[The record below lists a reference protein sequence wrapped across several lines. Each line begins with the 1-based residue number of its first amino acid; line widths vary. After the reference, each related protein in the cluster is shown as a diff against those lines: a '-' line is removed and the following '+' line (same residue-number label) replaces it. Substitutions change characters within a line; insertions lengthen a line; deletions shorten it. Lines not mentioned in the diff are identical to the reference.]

1 MKECIDETNLI
12 KNDLGALF
20 KFVFSVTIAVSVLS
34 QMSEFE
40 YIFRPLMYVM
50 WVFMLCYLVI
60 VNGFVLRLTG
70 FTLFFVVAYLIYF
83 CYCLVLTF
91 FGTDHIHSF
100 YLKLLLV
107 PILCCVVTDLS
118 VDCYGRDDIFHSLI
132 ISYEIS
138 SLILALYINVNF
150 FVSYD
155 RWVSNN
161 GYLFAQ
167 KNSAS
172 QILGVAALLSFFIC
186 RNSSKISKV
195 TKFAL
200 FVLSIYFILIIA
212 LSKCR
217 AVLLALCCVA
227 VVNFFINV
235 KHKILYLI
243 ACTIIVVVCVQNSTV
258 SNFIVNSLNLNS
270 YDGDINRFSSNRIDL
285 WKKAIEV
292 FSKNVMF
299 GVGNYYVDN
308 SYLSILAES
317 GILGFIV
324 IESIWLTKVI
334 GSIGL
339 FKIDRGLGGLLLCL
353 TVFYLV
359 ESLFEAFPPFG
370 PGISIMFFWCVG
382 EVLSNKNYIV

>member
-1 MKECIDETNLI
+1 MKECIDESNLI
-12 KNDLGALF
+12 KNDLGSLF
-20 KFVFSVTIAVSVLS
+20 KFVFSATIAVSVLS

-40 YIFRPLMYVM
+40 SIFRPMMYVM

-83 CYCLVLTF
+83 CYCSVLTF
-91 FGTDHIHSF
+91 LGFDHIRSH
-100 YLKLLLV
+100 YLKLMLI

-118 VDCYGRDDIFHSLI
+118 VDYYGRDDIFHSLI
-132 ISYEIS
+132 VSYEIS
-138 SLILALYINVNF
+138 SLILALYINVNY

-155 RWVSNN
+155 RWVSNS

-172 QILGVAALLSFFIC
+172 QILGVAALLNFFIC

-195 TKFAL
+195 TKFVL

-217 AVLLALCCVA
+217 AILLALCCVA

-235 KHKILYLI
+235 KHKIFYLSV
-243 ACTIIVVVCVQNSTV
+243 CTIIVVVCVQNSTV

-270 YDGDINRFSSNRIDL
+270 YDGDINSFSSNRIDL

-292 FSKNVMF
+292 FSENVMF

-308 SYLSILAES
+308 SYLSILTES
-317 GILGFIV
+317 GFIGFLIIETIWFCRIV
-324 IESIWLTKVI
+324 INFNQLTR
-334 GSIGL
+334 
-339 FKIDRGLGGLLLCL
+339 DRIYGGLSVCL
-353 TVFYLV
+353 TFFYIV

-370 PGISIMFFWCVG
+370 PGVSSMFFWLYSEMYMG
-382 EVLSNKNYIV
+382 KEILL

>member
-12 KNDLGALF
+12 KNNLGALF

-50 WVFMLCYLVI
+50 WVFMLCHLVI

-118 VDCYGRDDIFHSLI
+118 VDYYGRDDIFHSLI
-132 ISYEIS
+132 VSYEIS

-285 WKKAIEV
+285 WKKAIEA

>member
-12 KNDLGALF
+12 KNDLGTLF
-20 KFVFSVTIAVSVLS
+20 KFAFSATIAVSVLS

-60 VNGFVLRLTG
+60 VNGFVLRLSG
-70 FTLFFVVAYLIYF
+70 FTLFFIVAYLIYF

-91 FGTDHIHSF
+91 FGTDHIRSF
-100 YLKLLLV
+100 YLKLLSV

-118 VDCYGRDDIFHSLI
+118 VDYYGRENTFHSLI
-132 ISYEIS
+132 VSYEIS
-138 SLILALYINVNF
+138 SLILALYINVIF

-172 QILGVAALLSFFIC
+172 QILGVAALVNFFIC

-195 TKFAL
+195 NKFAL

-243 ACTIIVVVCVQNSTV
+243 VCTIIVVVCVQNSTV

-270 YDGDINRFSSNRIDL
+270 YGGDINRFSSNRIDL

>member
-12 KNDLGALF
+12 KNDLGTLF
-20 KFVFSVTIAVSVLS
+20 KFAFSATIAVSVLS

-60 VNGFVLRLTG
+60 VNGFVLRLSG
-70 FTLFFVVAYLIYF
+70 FTLFFIVAYLIYF

-91 FGTDHIHSF
+91 FGTDHIRSF
-100 YLKLLLV
+100 YLKLLPV

-118 VDCYGRDDIFHSLI
+118 VDYYGRENIFHSLI
-132 ISYEIS
+132 VSYEIS
-138 SLILALYINVNF
+138 SLILALYINVIF

-172 QILGVAALLSFFIC
+172 QILGVAALVNFFIC

-195 TKFAL
+195 NKFAL

-243 ACTIIVVVCVQNSTV
+243 VCTIIVVVCVQNSTV

-270 YDGDINRFSSNRIDL
+270 YGGDINRFSSNRIDL